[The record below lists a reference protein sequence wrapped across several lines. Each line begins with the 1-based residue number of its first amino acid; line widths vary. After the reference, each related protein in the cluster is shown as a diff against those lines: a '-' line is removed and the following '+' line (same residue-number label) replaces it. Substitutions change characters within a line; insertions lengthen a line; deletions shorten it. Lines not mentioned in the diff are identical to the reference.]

1 MEDVDRGK
9 EALSIDGEYL
19 NTESR
24 RIELES
30 PVRDFFDK
38 HMGAMAVVSAKNHT
52 IFYYTDSLCSLLK
65 PSGNYESGMT
75 FGDFFFDGK
84 EEAEVVFDHA
94 DMGPY
99 FFYSKSAE
107 RELEVTTVSTQW
119 GEEAAYMVYFHDH
132 EKSGNARIKELY
144 NKRSDFANFIH
155 GEENGKAFNE
165 FGYKGYT
172 LWNISLGRLVHA
184 TESDYAIRRLGDDA
198 DYNQYYQIYLN
209 HLELDGDRENFEAL
223 SSENVRKTFFEGKA
237 ISENVFR
244 MDANMDGICLKVIP
258 SMMISPE
265 SGEFYLKLQT
275 ENVTDDVLFET
286 MLHTAAFEAT
296 DFVAYINGRA
306 DYAYYIRNDRSS
318 PDSDKHCKGRLSDL
332 LTLFSSNLG
341 YSFTTVQQV
350 FEFIET
356 KCEED
361 ENSDVTFNNK
371 SSDSRVVSIHLKV
384 IDKKRRQYFMSCK
397 DVSEIVNMET
407 ISYYDDLTGLPNM
420 THFRNIALTERENM
434 KSKGVLPAF
443 VYFDLRD
450 MKAVNENYGFAKG
463 NGILIGTSYVLRSVF
478 KGDPVSRFSD
488 DHFVVLTD
496 RKLLEQR
503 LEKVHDQVLNNP
515 SGIPIQICS
524 GIYIDDGRQKL
535 DILAACD
542 RARLAC
548 KSLKGDYQHKYK
560 IFDRAMFDDYHQ
572 RQHVLTHFNE
582 ALEKGWIKVYYQ
594 PIIRTVT
601 GNICD
606 MEALSRWVDP
616 ERGMLSP
623 GQFIPCLEDHRL
635 ISKLDFYMVRK
646 ICENLREQK
655 KSKLP
660 IVPVSVNLSRVDF
673 EECDVVDE
681 ILNIVDSYQ
690 ISHKL
695 LTIEITE
702 SALTNNQQFLTRQID
717 RFRKAGFNVW
727 MDDFGSEYSS
737 LNTLQEYDFDLI
749 KLDMKFMKNFS
760 LTGRNHAIISDIVSM
775 VSRLGIHTLAEGVQT
790 EEQLKFLRDIGC
802 EKAQG
807 YLFSRPMPCEY
818 FIEKAPKDTGLD
830 FDEFYRS
837 TYYDKIG
844 AINFKD
850 SILMEV
856 NSISGNLNGVPAA
869 VMEYRDEKFKL
880 LKANDAYKNF
890 LKLVGL
896 CSAGVPDNMVTLEC
910 QPSPRFTEAVK
921 CCFASGRWE
930 SIIDDTE
937 GGISVSSRLMSIAY
951 DTHSGVGA
959 VLVVVNRTY
968 HKDDEKSVTE
978 NEYHLNTNLLLM
990 AGKGLASMLGY
1001 RSIYDFLSDS
1011 CYFHV
1016 NLTRNMLEE
1025 LHLSNDD
1032 LARIGSENFRSYD
1045 EFVQAEF
1052 DSQPPASVTA
1062 EQTEYFDRKNLIQ
1075 HFIDGKN
1082 SLDLEFGR
1090 LYNNDYRRKHITC
1103 RMSQI
1108 DSQIHAWFFVYNLNS

>member
-1 MEDVDRGK
+1 MWSLCNRGN
-9 EALSIDGEYL
+9 EVL
-19 NTESR
+19 NTEGENLN
-24 RIELES
+24 IELEG

-38 HMGAMAVVSAKNHT
+38 HIGAMAVVSAENHR
-52 IFYYTDSLCSLLK
+52 IFYYTDSLCRLLK
-65 PSGNYESGMT
+65 PSKSFKSSLT
-75 FGDFFFDGK
+75 FGEFFFDGND
-84 EEAEVVFDHA
+84 EADVVFEHIDI
-94 DMGPY
+94 GPY
-99 FFYSKSAE
+99 FFYSKKAE
-107 RELEVTTVSTQW
+107 RELEVTAVSTQW
-119 GEEAAYMVYFHDH
+119 GDEEAYMIYFHDH
-132 EKSGNARIKELY
+132 EKSGNARMKELY
-144 NKRSDFANFIH
+144 SKRSDFANFMH
-155 GEENGKAFNE
+155 GTENGKAFSE

-184 TESDYAIRRLGDDA
+184 AESDYVIKRLGEDA
-198 DYNQYYQIYLN
+198 DYDQYYQMYFN
-209 HLELDGDRENFEAL
+209 HLELDSDRKNFECL
-223 SSENVRKTFFEGKA
+223 SPENVRKTFFEGKA
-237 ISENVFR
+237 LSENVFR
-244 MDANMDGICLKVIP
+244 MDANMDGICLKVTP

-265 SGEFYLKLQT
+265 SKELYLKLQT
-275 ENVTDDVLFET
+275 ENVTDDILFET
-286 MLHTAAFEAT
+286 MLHTAASEAT

-306 DYAYYIRNDRSS
+306 DYAYYINNA
-318 PDSDKHCKGRLSDL
+318 DSDKHCKGRLSDL
-332 LTLFSSNLG
+332 LTLFSDKLG
-341 YSFTTVQQV
+341 CGFTSAEQI
-350 FEFIET
+350 FEFIQT
-356 KCEED
+356 KYEED
-361 ENSDVTFNNK
+361 KNSETPSDITFNNK
-371 SSDSRVVSIHLKV
+371 LSDSRVMSIHLKI
-384 IDKKRRQYFMSCK
+384 IDRKRRQYFISCR
-397 DVSEIVNMET
+397 DVTEIVNMET
-407 ISYYDDLTGLPNM
+407 TSYYDELTGLPNM
-420 THFRNIALTERENM
+420 THFRNITTIERQNM
-434 KSKGVLPAF
+434 KDKGIVPAF

-478 KGDPVSRFSD
+478 KDDPISRFSD

-496 RKLLEQR
+496 RKLLEQK
-503 LEKVHDQVLNNP
+503 LEEVHEKVLNNP

-524 GIYIDDGRQKL
+524 GIYVDDGRQKI

-560 IFDRAMFDDYHQ
+560 IFDRGMFDDYHQ

-594 PIIRTVT
+594 PIIRTIT

-606 MEALSRWVDP
+606 MEALARWIDP

-655 KSKLP
+655 KAKLP
-660 IVPVSVNLSRVDF
+660 IVPVSVNLSRMDF

-681 ILNIVDSYQ
+681 ILKIVDSYQ

-695 LTIEITE
+695 LTLEITE
-702 SALTNNQQFLTRQID
+702 SAFTNNQQFLTRQIE
-717 RFRKAGFNVW
+717 RFRKAGFSVW

-760 LTGRNHAIISDIVSM
+760 LTGKNHAIISDIVRM
-775 VSRLGIHTLAEGVQT
+775 VSHIGIHTLAEGVQT
-790 EEQLKFLRDIGC
+790 DEQLKFLRDIGC

-818 FIEKAPKDTGLD
+818 FIEKSPKDTGLD

-844 AINFKD
+844 SINFND
-850 SILMEV
+850 SILMDI
-856 NSISGNLNGVPAA
+856 NSISGALTGVPAA
-869 VMEYRDEKFKL
+869 VIEYRNEQFRL

-896 CSAGVPDNMVTLEC
+896 CGKDVSDSMVSLEK
-910 QPSPRFTEAVK
+910 QPSQRFTEAAK
-921 CCFASGRWE
+921 RCFESGRWE
-930 SIIDDTE
+930 SITDDTE
-937 GGISVSSRLMSIAY
+937 GGISVSARLMSIAY

-959 VLVVVNRTY
+959 VLVIVNRTY
-968 HKDDEKSVTE
+968 RTGEEKSFAE
-978 NEYHLNTNLLLM
+978 NEYHLNANLLLM
-990 AGKGLASMLGY
+990 AGKGLSDMLGY
-1001 RSIYDFLSDS
+1001 DSIYEFLSDS

-1016 NLTRNMLEE
+1016 NLTKNRLEE
-1025 LHLSNDD
+1025 LHLNRSDTM
-1032 LARIGSENFRSYD
+1032 RIGSKSFKTYD
-1045 EFVQAEF
+1045 EFVNAEMTG
-1052 DSQPPASVTA
+1052 QPPALVTA
-1062 EQTEYFDRKNLIQ
+1062 QQTEYFDRKSLIQ

-1082 SLDLEFGR
+1082 SLELEYGR
-1090 LYNNDYRRKHITC
+1090 LYNDNYQRKHVTC
-1103 RMSQI
+1103 RMNQI
-1108 DSQIHAWFFVYNLNS
+1108 DSQIHAWFFIYNLKQ